1 NNNINIIV
9 NDLSTKRDDPLV
21 KKLEDKGVKVI
32 LGSHPIEL
40 LHNIDLIVKNP
51 GIPYKSNLLTE
62 AIKRNIPIITEV
74 ELTYKMLTKQDL
86 LGITGSK
93 GKKTTTYIVYQILK
107 EDKNNKKKNT
117 YK

>member
-1 NNNINIIV
+1 IV
-9 NDLSTKRDDPLV
+9 KYLTTKRNETLF

-51 GIPYKSNLLTE
+51 RIPYKSNLLTE

-74 ELTYKMLTKQDL
+74 ELTYKMLTQQDL
-86 LGITGSK
+86 LGITGSN
-93 GKKTTTYIVYQILK
+93 GKTTTTSLVSQILK
-107 EDKNNKKKNT
+107 EDTQNSLTEGNIR
-117 YK
+117 